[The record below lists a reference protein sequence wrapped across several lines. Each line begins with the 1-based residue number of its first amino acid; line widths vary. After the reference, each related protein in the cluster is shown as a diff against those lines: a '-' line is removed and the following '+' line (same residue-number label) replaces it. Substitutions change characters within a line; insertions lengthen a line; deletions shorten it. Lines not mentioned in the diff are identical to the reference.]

1 MATRDD
7 FLHYYREMAVIRT
20 MEENARDLYREKK
33 IRGFLHLCIGQV
45 REMNEERELCCIL
58 GGGAGGGRGGAFV
71 WSPSFQAFCFL

>member
-1 MATRDD
+1 MESGPPRSTVATRDD

-45 REMNEERELCCIL
+45 REMNDEREAVLHITL
-58 GGGAGGGRGGAFV
+58 
-71 WSPSFQAFCFL
+71 